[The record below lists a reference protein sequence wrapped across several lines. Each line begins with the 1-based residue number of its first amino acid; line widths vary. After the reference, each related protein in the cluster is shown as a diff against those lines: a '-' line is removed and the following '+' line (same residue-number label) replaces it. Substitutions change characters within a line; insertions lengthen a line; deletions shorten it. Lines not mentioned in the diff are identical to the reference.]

1 MKIVCGEAVSNIIRH
16 AYDGKTDQPIFLEI
30 LLYPDFLEIRFKD
43 MGKQLPIN
51 PGESK
56 DLSDYRE
63 RGLGLFL
70 ISNLSDYHYFE
81 QSQEIGTLLVVKK
94 KIC

>member
-56 DLSDYRE
+56 DTLFPYTTLFRSGSEE
-63 RGLGLFL
+63 RRVGK
-70 ISNLSDYHYFE
+70 E
-81 QSQEIGTLLVVKK
+81 
-94 KIC
+94 